1 MNVKDI
7 AIHLIPKLPDDTT
20 LDEIMEELFVR
31 RTIEER
37 LRQLDESGGLTHDEV
52 KQRLPRWLE

>member
-1 MNVKDI
+1 MTVKDM
-7 AIHLIPKLPDDTT
+7 AIDLIRKLPDDTT

-37 LRQLDESGGLTHDEV
+37 LREFDESGGLSHEEV
-52 KQRLPRWLE
+52 KQRLARWLE